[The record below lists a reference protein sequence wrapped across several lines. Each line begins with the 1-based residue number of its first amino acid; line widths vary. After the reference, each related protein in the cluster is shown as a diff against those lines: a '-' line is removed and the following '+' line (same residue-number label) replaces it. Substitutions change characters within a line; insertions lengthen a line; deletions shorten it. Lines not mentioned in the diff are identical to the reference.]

1 MATLVAPAPY
11 AVFVTRGQ
19 RYTADASSVITATAQ
34 TDIQDLL
41 SAGCALINVVP
52 LPTFSSLPTTL
63 PATSGVLWNN
73 GGIICV
79 S

>member
-19 RYTADASSVITATAQ
+19 RYTADANSVITVTSP
-34 TDIQDLL
+34 TDIQDLI
-41 SAGCALINVVP
+41 SAGCAFLN
-52 LPTFSSLPTTL
+52 LTTL
-63 PATSGVLWNN
+63 PSSVPSTSGVLWNN
-73 GGIICV
+73 GGVLSV